1 MAKVKA
7 PTKRENFE
15 VIKAFLME
23 HGKTDLADVMS
34 HEIELLSRKG
44 SKGGSLTPEQKENLA
59 LCDIIKDILIEC
71 SNPNGMTVGEI
82 LKCPNIAGFETA
94 NPNGVTSQRVT
105 GILSNRTVDK
115 GGSDFVRTLVKRVAY
130 YRLAWDADLT
140 APSEEVEG
148 E

>member
-1 MAKVKA
+1 MAEKVTKRQNFEGIMKFLAENGKTEWAKV
-7 PTKRENFE
+7 
-15 VIKAFLME
+15 ME
-23 HGKTDLADVMS
+23 

-59 LCDIIKDILIEC
+59 LCDVIKDILIGC

-82 LKCPNIAGFETA
+82 LKCSEVENFETA

-140 APSEEVEG
+140 APTEGEVEG